1 MTPIDLSQVRLR
13 SGREE
18 EEEDEDVNEDPEHDG
33 ADEDEQMDQEMD
45 EYDDYDDYDDRDESD
60 LDPDERYITLLYID
74 ICGPDKE
81 AIGTM
86 RLHVI
91 ARKELVQAGEN
102 FVGVL
107 DEHSGESASPND
119 LYDRELSEFADRLFS
134 HKGKIARG
142 VVSEGRNVW
151 GRELNRDATVAYL
164 EAICIDKAYRCQGV
178 GAWAI
183 NQVLRDNH
191 LYLDDA
197 QYLYAMPCALWSD
210 YPELDRSNCKGTPEE
225 LKAASARVVR
235 FFRKVGFRRLGTSE
249 YFCCARSLSHPS
261 RALPPDQDA
270 DEVTLPDLLA
280 GLNPTARQAVTISQR
295 QNLDFP

>member
-1 MTPIDLSQVRLR
+1 
-13 SGREE
+13 
-18 EEEDEDVNEDPEHDG
+18 
-33 ADEDEQMDQEMD
+33 
-45 EYDDYDDYDDRDESD
+45 
-60 LDPDERYITLLYID
+60 
-74 ICGPDKE
+74 
-81 AIGTM
+81 M

-119 LYDRELSEFADRLFS
+119 LYDRRLSQSVRPNIVCDWLHSAGELSEFADRLFS

-151 GRELNRDATVAYL
+151 GRELNRDGTVAYL

-191 LYLDDA
+191 LYLDVS
-197 QYLYAMPCALWSD
+197 PCAL
-210 YPELDRSNCKGTPEE
+210 R
-225 LKAASARVVR
+225 
-235 FFRKVGFRRLGTSE
+235 
-249 YFCCARSLSHPS
+249 
-261 RALPPDQDA
+261 
-270 DEVTLPDLLA
+270 
-280 GLNPTARQAVTISQR
+280 
-295 QNLDFP
+295 